1 MSDPIRFD
9 GHKLDGKKLMVGT
22 PMYGGNGKTAFTR
35 CAMDLAVLCDRLEL
49 PMLLATVTG
58 ESLIPRARNV
68 VAQEFMKSDATHL
81 LFIDADLH
89 FDPVDAIR
97 CLEADK
103 DMIGGP
109 YPMKDI
115 DWGFIKKL
123 VQARPDITEDE
134 LQTATKFYHF
144 NYLPGQRLPYD
155 YSQPLEV
162 MNVSTGFMMATR
174 GVFDAIRAARPDE
187 SYRGNMAREVDRN
200 VVERYYNYF
209 GLSIED
215 DVLLSEDYYFCKRW
229 QETGGKIW
237 LAPWMKMRHIGDY
250 TYGGDGLEASEQ
262 NRWLSGDYFR

>member
-1 MSDPIRFD
+1 MSDPIRFN

-35 CAMDLAVLCDRLEL
+35 CVMDLAVLCDRLEL

-81 LFIDADLH
+81 LFIDADLD
-89 FDPVDAIR
+89 FEPVDAIR

-115 DWGFIKKL
+115 
-123 VQARPDITEDE
+123 
-134 LQTATKFYHF
+134 
-144 NYLPGQRLPYD
+144 
-155 YSQPLEV
+155 
-162 MNVSTGFMMATR
+162 
-174 GVFDAIRAARPDE
+174 GVFDAIRAAQPDE
-187 SYRGNMAREVDRN
+187 SYRGNMAWEFDRN

-237 LAPWMKMRHIGDY
+237 LAPWMKMRHIEDY